1 MMKPL
6 SRNLAALG
14 FLVTSSVAYADYTAE
29 LEIDRMQDTPFKECS
44 DYTFRQVMNNFFT
57 ELTWDYLTSDW
68 GRNYINIDGY
78 VEEEGEKFDFL
89 LQYEVK
95 SDGTFE
101 FNAMEFLGKAKDDSF
116 IIMMLDKICYHS
128 TGD

>member
-1 MMKPL
+1 M
-6 SRNLAALG
+6 
-14 FLVTSSVAYADYTAE
+14 
-29 LEIDRMQDTPFKECS
+29 
-44 DYTFRQVMNNFFT
+44 
-57 ELTWDYLTSDW
+57 DYLTSDW

-101 FNAMEFLGKAKDDSF
+101 INAMEFLGKAKDDSF
-116 IIMMLDKICYHS
+116 IIMMMDKICYHS

>member
-6 SRNLAALG
+6 SLNLAAFG
-14 FLVTSSVAYADYTAE
+14 FLVTSSVAYVDYTAE

-68 GRNYINIDGY
+68 GTNYINIDGY

-128 TGD
+128 AGD